1 MVISLSL
8 LVDAVGLALL
18 SRAVDICALVFFL
31 SSFLLNLFLMGKSL
45 SFNIYSFYHFSFIFY
60 TFLLVPSYLY
70 YFIYTMEKYNG
81 ILPRYAYEL
90 CLI

>member
-8 LVDAVGLALL
+8 LADAVGLALL

-31 SSFLLNLFLMGKSL
+31 SSFLLNLFLMEKSL
-45 SFNIYSFYHFSFIFY
+45 SFNIYSFYHLSFIFY

-70 YFIYTMEKYNG
+70 YFIYRKNTVEFV
-81 ILPRYAYEL
+81 PRYAYEL